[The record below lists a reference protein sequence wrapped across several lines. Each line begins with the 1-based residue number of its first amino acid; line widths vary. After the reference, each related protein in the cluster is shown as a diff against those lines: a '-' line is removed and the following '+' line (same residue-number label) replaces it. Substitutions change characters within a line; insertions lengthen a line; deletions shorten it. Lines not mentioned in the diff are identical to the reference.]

1 MTKPNVAYYYLADLY
16 GDDYASDTSA
26 EDLDQ
31 DEIESLILEDLEQQY
46 GETPIEMEVYIQD
59 NIGEDT
65 EIEVLL
71 DWEE

>member
-46 GETPIEMEVYIQD
+46 GETPVEMEVYIQD